1 MIRITKLHSNTNGNS
16 HTVRNVL
23 CIIMCLHMA
32 IVVETLLVGRFASET
47 EKDY

>member
-1 MIRITKLHSNTNGNS
+1 MIWIAMLHSNKYINS

-23 CIIMCLHMA
+23 CIIMSLHMT
-32 IVVETLLVGRFASET
+32 IDEILLVWRFASET